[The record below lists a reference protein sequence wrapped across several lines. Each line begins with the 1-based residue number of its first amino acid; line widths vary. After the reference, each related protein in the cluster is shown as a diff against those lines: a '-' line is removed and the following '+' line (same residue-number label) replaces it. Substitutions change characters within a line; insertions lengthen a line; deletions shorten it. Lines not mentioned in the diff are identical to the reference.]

1 MVEKCGLAKDQ
12 QHQQSRVKGRFDVLF
27 IELERLNSIS
37 AALEQRLDGVMIP
50 AQAQLKSGKV
60 PCEATDKVSALSAEL
75 DEAIRQ
81 VDAIKTRMTDVL
93 DRLDV

>member
-12 QHQQSRVKGRFDVLF
+12 QHQQSRVKGRFNVLF

-60 PCEATDKVSALSAEL
+60 SCDDKDTRSALSAEL
-75 DEAIRQ
+75 DEAIIQ
-81 VDAIKTRMTDVL
+81 VEVVKNRLTEVL